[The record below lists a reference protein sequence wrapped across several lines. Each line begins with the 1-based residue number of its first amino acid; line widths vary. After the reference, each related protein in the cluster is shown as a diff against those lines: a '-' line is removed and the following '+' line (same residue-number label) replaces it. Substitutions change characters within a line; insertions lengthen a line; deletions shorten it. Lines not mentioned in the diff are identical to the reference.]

1 MKNYRLNPIALAFM
15 TLSMAASS
23 YAQDA
28 QQDAENTDDAVEVIE
43 VKGFK
48 QSLEKAINTKRFS
61 DTFVEAISAEDLG
74 RLPDIS
80 VADAIARLP
89 GITSQ
94 RTSGQSSAINVRGLS
109 QQLTFATLNGRE
121 QVTPNGNRAVEFEQ
135 FPSELVTS
143 VEVYKTPKASLI
155 EGGLAGTVNLNTV
168 RPLEQDGRSVNLNL
182 RGSFNDRADEIFDAD
197 EEGYRFSVSFVDQLI
212 EDKLGIALGYA
223 RLDQPDVSTRFV
235 GFDYQQPSN
244 DFNGDGVND
253 AVGFGFELEEAGG
266 TDTRD
271 GVFVALQYRPNDKL
285 NIDFDAYYSKFTSE
299 TFQRGIRVIGPQEIN
314 GGNTTVN
321 NPVVVNNAVI
331 GGEFSRNTGAP
342 TAGGGFGLT
351 IQNNNDNNFDEDE
364 LVSIGTKIEYISNNW
379 TFTTDFTYSNAES
392 VFSNEVSTALVLASL
407 DGGEPGNPCCGNDQ
421 PNTPVIADQVTAS
434 YILNGTDLPTVNIG
448 QDFSDRSNLFLSRF
462 GAFPFENNDELFAV
476 AAEVAYQF
484 EDNDWLSS
492 IQAGIRISDREA
504 DQFRTSADV
513 GNDAGFFQFAPSL
526 PPVALDDSNSS
537 IECFSGDFAR
547 AGFPCFTV
555 ISDPRRLAEQA
566 VGGPIVSNQEQAFT
580 RTESFVLSED
590 TRAAFV
596 QLNLNTEIG
605 NTPITGNVGVRV
617 VETEQ
622 LSNNLEITTPS
633 GVEYTEVLPSLNLVF
648 KVTEQDQIRFG
659 LSRALSRP
667 PINQL
672 AGGFNVS
679 FNVSENRLTGGGQ
692 GNPVLEPFL
701 ADSFDL
707 AWERYTKNGGII
719 TIAAFYKDLDTFIV
733 TETNNE
739 FDFSEGNILDF
750 LTPQNQ
756 MEFQQAQAS
765 FIGSFTGPVN
775 GQGGYVR
782 GLEFGY
788 NQSFDFLPAP
798 FDRFGLVANYSYT
811 ESQIDFVAANSG
823 TELNLPLPGLSE
835 NVVNGTFYYE
845 HNGYSARISGRYRDE
860 FISPQTG
867 INTQLPF
874 TDEEFIVDF
883 QASYDFSDESSL
895 KGLTLLFQANNLTDE
910 SVSTYFGTTAQT
922 GTIQFFGRQYFA
934 GVSYSF

>member
-1 MKNYRLNPIALAFM
+1 MNNYKLNPITLALL
-15 TLSMAASS
+15 TLSLSYSS
-23 YAQDA
+23 FAQENE
-28 QQDAENTDDAVEVIE
+28 QDTENDDELEVIE

-48 QSLEKAINTKRFS
+48 QSLEAAINTKRYS

-80 VADAIARLP
+80 VAEAIARLP

-121 QVTPNGNRAVEFEQ
+121 QVTPNGNRSVEFEQ

-143 VEVYKTPKASLI
+143 VEVYKTPKASLV

-168 RPLEQDGRSVNLNL
+168 RPLEQDKRAFNINL

-197 EEGYRFSVSFVDQLI
+197 DEGYRFSFSYVDQLI
-212 EDKLGIALGYA
+212 DNKLGIAFGYA

-235 GFDYQQPSN
+235 GFDYQQPSV
-244 DFNGDGVND
+244 DFNADGTND

-266 TDTRD
+266 TDERD
-271 GVFVALQYRPNDKL
+271 GFFAALQYRPNDKL

-299 TFQRGIRVIGPQEIN
+299 TFQRGLRVIGTQEITN
-314 GGNTTVN
+314 GNTSVD

-331 GGEFSRNTGAP
+331 GGQFSRNTGAP

-364 LVSIGTKIEYISNNW
+364 LLSIGTKIEYVHNNW
-379 TFTTDFTYSNAES
+379 TFTTDFTYSEAES
-392 VFSNEVSTALVLASL
+392 VFSNEVSTALVLDSL
-407 DGGEPGNPCCGNDQ
+407 DGGEPGNPCCGNNL
-421 PNTPVIADQVTAS
+421 PNTPVISDDVSAS
-434 YILNGTDLPTVNIG
+434 ILLNGTNLPTVNIG
-448 QDFSDRSNLFLSRF
+448 QDFTDRNNLFLSRF
-462 GAFPFENNDELFAV
+462 GAFPFTNTDELFAV
-476 AAEVAYQF
+476 AADAEYKF
-484 EDNDWLSS
+484 TNSSFISS
-492 IQAGIRISDREA
+492 IHVGVRVSERDA
-504 DQFRTSADV
+504 DQFRTSADF
-513 GNDAGFFQFAPSL
+513 GNDAGFFQFALSL
-526 PPVALDDSNSS
+526 PPVALNDSNSS
-537 IECFSGDFAR
+537 IECFSGDFAS
-547 AGFPCFTV
+547 AGFPCFTA
-555 ISDPRRLAEQA
+555 INDPRALAEQA
-566 VGGPIVSNQEQAFT
+566 IGSPIVTNQDQSFT

-590 TRAAFV
+590 TEAAFV
-596 QLNLNTEIG
+596 QLNLDTAISDI
-605 NTPITGNVGVRV
+605 PVTGNIGVRV
-617 VETEQ
+617 VRTEQ

-648 KVTEQDQIRFG
+648 RITEKDQIRFG
-659 LSRALSRP
+659 VSRALSRP

-679 FNVSENRLTGGGQ
+679 FDVSQNRLTGGGQ

-701 ADSFDL
+701 ADSIDL
-707 AWERYTKNGGII
+707 AWEHYTENGGIV
-719 TIAAFYKDLDTFIV
+719 TIAGFYKDLDTFIV
-733 TETNNE
+733 TETNDN
-739 FDFSEGNILDF
+739 FDFAEGNLLDF

-756 MEFQQAQAS
+756 LEFEQAQVS

-782 GLEFGY
+782 GIELGY

-798 FDRFGLVANYSYT
+798 FDRFGVVANYSYT

-823 TELNLPLPGLSE
+823 ESLNLPLPGLSE
-835 NVVNGTFYYE
+835 NVFNATFYYE
-845 HNGYSARISGRYRDE
+845 HNGYAARISSRYRDD

-867 INTQLPF
+867 LNQQLPF
-874 TDEEFIVDF
+874 TDEEFILDF

-895 KGLTLLFQANNLTDE
+895 NGLTLLFQANNLTDE
-910 SVSTYFGTTAQT
+910 SVSTYFGSTAQT

-934 GVSYSF
+934 GLSYSF